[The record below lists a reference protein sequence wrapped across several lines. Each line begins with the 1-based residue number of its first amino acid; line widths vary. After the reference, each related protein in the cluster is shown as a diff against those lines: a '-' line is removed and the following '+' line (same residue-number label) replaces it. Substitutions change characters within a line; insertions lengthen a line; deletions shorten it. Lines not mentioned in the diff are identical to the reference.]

1 MHVRTKDFKIKKK
14 NKGIKSLKKKGGG
27 YFCIRTVWS
36 VVFKLNCNIPMDI
49 TLLLATDMIT
59 TKGPWELANL
69 LGESVLTYDMKT
81 YVFLYWLV
89 EKTLVLRHRNILG

>member
-1 MHVRTKDFKIKKK
+1 
-14 NKGIKSLKKKGGG
+14 
-27 YFCIRTVWS
+27 
-36 VVFKLNCNIPMDI
+36 MDI
-49 TLLLATDMIT
+49 TLLLATDMIA